1 MVRDPGIGM
10 DDGDSAIDDPEARL
24 TGDELTLTAAARS
37 AASLSAQLISFSM
50 VTDGDEAT
58 PG

>member
-1 MVRDPGIGM
+1 M